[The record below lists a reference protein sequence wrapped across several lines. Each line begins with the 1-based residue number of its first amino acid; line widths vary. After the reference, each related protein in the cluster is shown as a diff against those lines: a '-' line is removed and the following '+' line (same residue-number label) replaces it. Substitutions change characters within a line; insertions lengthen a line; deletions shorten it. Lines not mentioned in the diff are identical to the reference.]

1 MIKAAAVAFMA
12 SLMAVGSA
20 VQAQDVRITTFRADS
35 TFTLNGQTFTVT
47 RDQNTRAVV
56 QGDYALTSRPCP
68 SNCIQPMIVA
78 NGVETLGELE
88 VLDFLEERVTGGVG
102 LLLDTRAPTDF
113 ATGSIPGSVNVPVTT
128 LAADNRFRGD
138 ILRAL
143 GAIPQVDG
151 SLDFSGAMT
160 LALYSGGVW
169 SDDAPAAIRHLL
181 EAGYPANKL
190 FYYRGG
196 MQAWAHV
203 GLTIHQP
210 QNPG

>member
-1 MIKAAAVAFMA
+1 MIKVAAMAILA

-20 VQAQDVRITTFRADS
+20 AYAQDVRITTFRSDS
-35 TFTLNGQTFTVT
+35 TFTLNGQTFTVM
-47 RDQNTRAVV
+47 RNQNTRATVR
-56 QGDYALTSRPCP
+56 GIYALTSRPCP

-78 NGVETLGELE
+78 DGVATLGEIE
-88 VLDFLEERVTGGVG
+88 VLDFLEDRVTGGAG
-102 LLLDTRAPTDF
+102 LLLDTRAPADF

-128 LAADNRFRGD
+128 LAADNRFRED

-143 GAIPQVDG
+143 GAVPQLDG
-151 SLDFSGAMT
+151 SLDFSNAMM
-160 LALYSGGVW
+160 LAVYSGGVW
-169 SDDAPAAIRHLL
+169 SDDAPAAIKHLL
-181 EAGYPANKL
+181 EAGYPANRL

-210 QNPG
+210 